1 MIQAVKRLLVCRAE
15 LIPAAEK
22 LVFQSG
28 HRWAGGD
35 WVLPCGAEGQPQGWW
50 QFQEPLARGLEASQL
65 GEGRWKLL
73 WNCLF
78 IYMPPCFR
86 KDLKRLRNCFV

>member
-28 HRWAGGD
+28 HRWAGRD
-35 WVLPCGAEGQPQGWW
+35 WVPPCGAKGQPQGWW
-50 QFQEPLARGLEASQL
+50 QYQRPSASGLEASQL
-65 GEGRWKLL
+65 GRADG
-73 WNCLF
+73 NCFGTGYLF
-78 IYMPPCFR
+78 ICHSVSER
-86 KDLKRLRNCFV
+86 I